1 MAMADS
7 RPLARIQP
15 TSPTVQLQGGRYAVL
30 KFMIHSDPDEI
41 EPFGASVAFVEE
53 LKGEA

>member
-1 MAMADS
+1 MADS